1 MSMIRDMMPGFEL
14 FQPATAEDA
23 VALLERYGE
32 DGWALAGG
40 LDTFDWF
47 KDRVKR
53 PRAVVDLG
61 GIESLRG
68 IRAGAGGG
76 LEIGY
81 FQSLSGS
88 KNAAFLMRAGGIVS
102 WHAAEPLYLEAQ
114 VPEILVLSSGGGIVA
129 VGASVRLGIRF

>member
-14 FQPATAEDA
+14 FQPATAQDA

-53 PRAVVDLG
+53 PRAVIDLG
-61 GIESLRG
+61 GDRLAAR
-68 IRAGAGGG
+68 RACGR
-76 LEIGY
+76 
-81 FQSLSGS
+81 
-88 KNAAFLMRAGGIVS
+88 AA
-102 WHAAEPLYLEAQ
+102 AASRSAP
-114 VPEILVLSSGGGIVA
+114 
-129 VGASVRLGIRF
+129 